1 MKFWT
6 LALALVLTLGGVNA
20 EAKRLGGGK
29 SVGKQSSNVSQR
41 EAAPAAPAQSAAVP
55 AKPAAAPAAPAHPI
69 GHHAQQAPG
78 HPGVGQQA
86 ELVLLVVP
94 VAAIEAG
101 GR

>member
-1 MKFWT
+1 MGLFFGGRCGE
-6 LALALVLTLGGVNA
+6 LDDQMGFVQQLLQQLCRLVAVRAVTFKQL
-20 EAKRLGGGK
+20 
-29 SVGKQSSNVSQR
+29 VGRQHHLVR
-41 EAAPAAPAQSAAVP
+41 GF
-55 AKPAAAPAAPAHPI
+55 AAPAAPAHPI